1 MTNAVAGQ
9 GVSGADNTP
18 RGIMLVICAI
28 LIFGVQDA
36 VAKILVQTWSPMQI
50 SMMRYWAFGLLS
62 LLLVMRQA
70 PLRQAF
76 KSALPK
82 WQIAR
87 GLLLVADIWCF
98 AMAIR
103 TVPLAELQSISMI
116 YPLLVTLIAIPVLGE
131 RVGVFRISAILVGFV
146 GVLVILRPGGLAIDE
161 GVYFAITAMVFY
173 GCYIVCTRKVAQVD
187 STATSMVYVGVIGL
201 VLTSVVGVFFW
212 QPMGWDGVL
221 MAAVVMVTTVTAHT
235 LMMIALRYAP
245 ASVLQPFNYLA
256 LPWAIVL
263 SIVVFG
269 HMIDFISFI
278 GATIIVGAGLVIW
291 ARERQRKV
299 FVADPEVTPAGKE

>member
-278 GATIIVGAGLVIW
+278 GAAIIVGAGLVIW

>member
-9 GVSGADNTP
+9 GVSATDNTP
-18 RGIMLVICAI
+18 RGIMLIICAI

>member
-1 MTNAVAGQ
+1 MSKTAPEQAGN
-9 GVSGADNTP
+9 GTDNVP
-18 RGIMLVICAI
+18 RGIMLLICAV

-50 SMMRYWAFGLLS
+50 SMMRYWAFGLFS

-76 KSALPK
+76 KSSLPK

-103 TVPLAELQSISMI
+103 TVPLAELQSIAMI

-131 RVGVFRISAILVGFV
+131 RVGVFRITAIIVGFV
-146 GVLVILRPGGLAIDE
+146 GVLVILRPGGLVIDE
-161 GVYFAITAMVFY
+161 GVYFAGAAMVFY
-173 GCYIVCTRKVAQVD
+173 GSYIVCTRKVAQVD

-221 MAAVVMVTTVTAHT
+221 LVAVVMATTVSAHT
-235 LMMIALRYAP
+235 LMMMALRHAP

-278 GATIIVGAGLVIW
+278 GATIIAGAGLVIW
-291 ARERQRKV
+291 ARERRWKV
-299 FVADPEVTPAGKE
+299 LVTDPEATPAGKE

>member
-36 VAKILVQTWSPMQI
+36 VAKILVQSWSPMQI